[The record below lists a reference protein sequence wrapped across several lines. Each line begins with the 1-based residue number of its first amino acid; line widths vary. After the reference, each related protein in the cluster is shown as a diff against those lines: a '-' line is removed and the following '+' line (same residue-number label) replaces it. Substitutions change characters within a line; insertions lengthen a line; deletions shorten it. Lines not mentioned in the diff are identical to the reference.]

1 MCNTVIRCFMA
12 LQMDKYTAI
21 AVGSERGGTASDR
34 HSSRQNLEPSH
45 QGQVERLIFYRSS
58 SPTRNQIH
66 NSINS
71 FNILFRMEG
80 CGFNH
85 CQNYAGTVRKNRGS
99 ARLGSARQEAGSAF
113 GRAGFF
119 LQVYSSQQ
127 REECRCGLLL
137 TVVVPVKQVCSPVGD
152 RCDQIMN
159 DVCQQ

>member
-1 MCNTVIRCFMA
+1 MA

-85 CQNYAGTVRKNRGS
+85 CQNYAGTVRKKSWLGSIRLRSTRG
-99 ARLGSARQEAGSAF
+99 RLGFWPSR
-113 GRAGFF
+113 
-119 LQVYSSQQ
+119 
-127 REECRCGLLL
+127 LLL
-137 TVVVPVKQVCSPVGD
+137 TGLFQSAAGGVPVWASIDSCSACETGVFSG
-152 RCDQIMN
+152 RRQM
-159 DVCQQ
+159 